1 MRQWRTRFL
10 ALALCGAM
18 SLSPALAAGSGYAGF
33 SDVAETDWFSQGV
46 RTCYEY
52 GVMNGTGNGNFSP
65 YTVMTLAQA
74 AAIAARLGASFAG
87 ETIPAPAPGALWY
100 APELAYLSQ
109 KAPELEANVAAAP
122 ERSATRAEF
131 FALLSA
137 VTPAGQL
144 PAINAITSLPD
155 TEDAGVLALYNAGIL
170 TGVDAYGTFAGEK
183 TLQRS
188 EVAVTV
194 ARLLE
199 PGQRKQ
205 FVPLEVPAQP
215 DPSQYGGEVMT
226 VNGVGV
232 LELLVVNCMNDLV
245 YYNDYNIYRQ
255 TGQRLDWSA
264 DYGVGDLKTFFKS
277 AAIAQA
283 VRITAEVSH
292 EKELGCLAEEMPEK
306 LVPAPER
313 SVLEQYARDNDLL
326 CAKHILVPDAQSA
339 QAVLDGLAA
348 SPTLGQFNALLSIF
362 NTDPG
367 MDANP
372 DGYLFTAGEM
382 VEPFETGVRSLAF
395 GAYSTQP
402 VQSDYGYHIIW
413 RLDPAD
419 HPELLE
425 RYREET
431 YSAIVDGWVETAEIV
446 ITDRAA
452 LDAIDPQACYEAYL
466 ASFVTDGA
474 G

>member
-1 MRQWRTRFL
+1 MRQWRTRAL
-10 ALALCGAM
+10 ALALCGVM

-46 RTCYEY
+46 RTCYEH
-52 GVMNGTGNGNFSP
+52 GVMNGTGNGSFSP

-100 APELAYLSQ
+100 APELDYLSQ

-137 VTPAGQL
+137 VTPAEQL

-215 DPSQYGGEVMT
+215 DPSQYGGDVMT

-232 LELLVVNCMNDLV
+232 LRLLVVNCMNDLV
-245 YYNDYNIYRQ
+245 YYNDYNLYRQ

-264 DYGVGDLKTFFKS
+264 DYGVGDLKTFFKN
-277 AAIAQA
+277 AAIARA
-283 VRITAEVSH
+283 VRITVQISK

-313 SVLEQYARDNDLL
+313 AVLEQYALNNDLL
-326 CAKHILVPDAQSA
+326 CAKHILVPDEQSA

-367 MDANP
+367 MDTNP

-382 VEPFETGVRSLAF
+382 VPEFEAGVRSLAF
-395 GAYSTQP
+395 GTYSTQP
-402 VQSDYGYHIIW
+402 VQSDYGCHIIW

-419 HPELLE
+419 CPELLE
-425 RYREET
+425 RYREGV

-452 LDAIDPQACYEAYL
+452 LDAIDPQACYEDYL